1 MASFRRME
9 GYWAESIKWLTP
21 YFEFNSSLVLRTSE
35 LFENSLR
42 LLKLRK
48 LSNNL
53 LILGVSEEVIGRESS
68 FVKHSEEVVILCDYS
83 KEVFIEKW
91 WNLVEEPLQLQNKK
105 IDIRHKFGIRQ
116 KIGIGKSY
124 LQNQMSEERFNVVVH
139 HAGTLVSQY
148 PIVYVGG
155 EKTYWSVDP
164 DKWSYFEAIDVV
176 KELGYLN
183 VRDIF
188 YCIDNMLLKLEDG
201 KSAMNMV
208 GIAKLLGEV
217 KLYVVH
223 GVDDEPELVNIEP
236 SQQQEDQVLLLCD
249 GSLGREG
256 LNDDVHNEEE
266 DMHDE
271 QREVHV
277 EEEVDVEEV
286 HLEDENMDDE
296 QRDVDVEEEVDV
308 EEVHLEEDNMDD
320 EQREVHVEEEL
331 VGQEVH
337 LEEEEVHVEDYTSS
351 VSVDS
356 GDVHSVEGEGHE
368 VERDVDEGEG
378 DEGLVDVDVN
388 VDEELRDNIEG
399 AVSVEVSE
407 NEESG
412 SEDEVHISHTEKNPY
427 DRGLSD
433 DEWES
438 EFLPSPDES
447 GSEDESQTCGPFG
460 TFVMQKSMGEYKWEV
475 GTKFRDKK
483 EFMEAVRS
491 YAVHGGRELKFI
503 KNDNRRVRVRCLG
516 AQKSCPWM
524 AYCGYME
531 GCSTWQLRKVV
542 DNHSCSRQ
550 FNIKMMNAKW
560 LSETLDNSMQQNPD
574 LKINEIRSKAL
585 RKWNTN
591 VTLSKAR
598 RAKIMASDKL
608 ESSFKNQ
615 FKRNHDYA
623 HELLKCNPG
632 STVQVKVDSGSGQP
646 VFQRLY
652 VCLKACKVS
661 FVCCRPFIH
670 LDGCFLK
677 GLYKGEL
684 LTAIGR
690 DPNDQ
695 MLPLGYAVVE
705 VENKESWSWF
715 LELLIKDLGGT
726 EVGNACTFM
735 SDQQKGLLP
744 AIEQLLPKAEHRF
757 CMRHMYANFRKKFS
771 GQKLKNLMWKAA
783 ASTYPQAWEKE
794 MLNMKE
800 VNEEAYK
807 HLIAVAPPRYWSR
820 SRFTGRS
827 VCDSLT
833 NNMSE
838 GFNSV
843 ILEARG
849 KPIITMLEEIRVF
862 LMKRWATNR
871 TKSCTMDFDICPKIR
886 KRLTKEANLSKNWI
900 PRKWLLTGIPCCHA
914 IAAMKF
920 LNLDPENYVPIWFRQ
935 LTYEEAYASIIFPVN
950 GHLLWERTPYV
961 DVLPPLNRKLPGR
974 PKKKRR
980 RDETQMTKGGHRK
993 KCSICREVGHKRN
1006 KCPTQHQTDLP
1017 GPSQPPPQQ
1026 PTEEITQPS
1035 QPPNQEMTQQSEPPP
1050 IRPDKLP
1057 IRRQQP
1063 L

>member
-1 MASFRRME
+1 
-9 GYWAESIKWLTP
+9 
-21 YFEFNSSLVLRTSE
+21 
-35 LFENSLR
+35 
-42 LLKLRK
+42 
-48 LSNNL
+48 
-53 LILGVSEEVIGRESS
+53 
-68 FVKHSEEVVILCDYS
+68 
-83 KEVFIEKW
+83 
-91 WNLVEEPLQLQNKK
+91 
-105 IDIRHKFGIRQ
+105 
-116 KIGIGKSY
+116 
-124 LQNQMSEERFNVVVH
+124 
-139 HAGTLVSQY
+139 
-148 PIVYVGG
+148 
-155 EKTYWSVDP
+155 
-164 DKWSYFEAIDVV
+164 
-176 KELGYLN
+176 
-183 VRDIF
+183 
-188 YCIDNMLLKLEDG
+188 
-201 KSAMNMV
+201 
-208 GIAKLLGEV
+208 
-217 KLYVVH
+217 
-223 GVDDEPELVNIEP
+223 
-236 SQQQEDQVLLLCD
+236 
-249 GSLGREG
+249 
-256 LNDDVHNEEE
+256 
-266 DMHDE
+266 
-271 QREVHV
+271 
-277 EEEVDVEEV
+277 
-286 HLEDENMDDE
+286 
-296 QRDVDVEEEVDV
+296 
-308 EEVHLEEDNMDD
+308 MDD

-433 DEWES
+433 DE
-438 EFLPSPDES
+438 
-447 GSEDESQTCGPFG
+447 
-460 TFVMQKSMGEYKWEV
+460 
-475 GTKFRDKK
+475 
-483 EFMEAVRS
+483 S

-574 LKINEIRSKAL
+574 LKINEIRSKSL

-615 FKRNHDYA
+615 FKRIHDYA

-632 STVQVKVDSGSGQP
+632 STVQVKVDSGSGQS

-705 VENKESWSWF
+705 IENKESWSWF
-715 LELLIKDLGGT
+715 LELLIEDLGGT

-735 SDQQKGLLP
+735 SDQQKVR
-744 AIEQLLPKAEHRF
+744 AVF
-757 CMRHMYANFRKKFS
+757 CS
-771 GQKLKNLMWKAA
+771 
-783 ASTYPQAWEKE
+783 
-794 MLNMKE
+794 
-800 VNEEAYK
+800 
-807 HLIAVAPPRYWSR
+807 VA
-820 SRFTGRS
+820 
-827 VCDSLT
+827 
-833 NNMSE
+833 
-838 GFNSV
+838 
-843 ILEARG
+843 
-849 KPIITMLEEIRVF
+849 
-862 LMKRWATNR
+862 
-871 TKSCTMDFDICPKIR
+871 
-886 KRLTKEANLSKNWI
+886 
-900 PRKWLLTGIPCCHA
+900 
-914 IAAMKF
+914 
-920 LNLDPENYVPIWFRQ
+920 
-935 LTYEEAYASIIFPVN
+935 
-950 GHLLWERTPYV
+950 
-961 DVLPPLNRKLPGR
+961 
-974 PKKKRR
+974 
-980 RDETQMTKGGHRK
+980 
-993 KCSICREVGHKRN
+993 
-1006 KCPTQHQTDLP
+1006 
-1017 GPSQPPPQQ
+1017 
-1026 PTEEITQPS
+1026 
-1035 QPPNQEMTQQSEPPP
+1035 
-1050 IRPDKLP
+1050 
-1057 IRRQQP
+1057 
-1063 L
+1063 

>member
-1 MASFRRME
+1 
-9 GYWAESIKWLTP
+9 
-21 YFEFNSSLVLRTSE
+21 
-35 LFENSLR
+35 
-42 LLKLRK
+42 
-48 LSNNL
+48 
-53 LILGVSEEVIGRESS
+53 
-68 FVKHSEEVVILCDYS
+68 
-83 KEVFIEKW
+83 
-91 WNLVEEPLQLQNKK
+91 
-105 IDIRHKFGIRQ
+105 
-116 KIGIGKSY
+116 
-124 LQNQMSEERFNVVVH
+124 MSEERFDVVVH
-139 HAGTLVSQY
+139 HGGTLVCQY
-148 PIVYVGG
+148 PIEYVGG

-164 DKWSYFEAIDVV
+164 DRWSYFEAVNVV
-176 KELGYLN
+176 KELGYIN

-188 YCIDNMLLKLEDG
+188 YCIDNMLLKLDDD

-208 GIAKLLGEV
+208 GIAKQLGEV
-217 KLYVVH
+217 KVYVVH
-223 GVDDEPELVNIEP
+223 GVDDDPELVEIE
-236 SQQQEDQVLLLCD
+236 SSEQQQDQVLLLCQ
-249 GSLGREG
+249 GTLGRED

-266 DMHDE
+266 KDDMDDE

-286 HLEDENMDDE
+286 HLE
-296 QRDVDVEEEVDV
+296 
-308 EEVHLEEDNMDD
+308 EEDMDD
-320 EQREVHVEEEL
+320 EQREVHVEEE
-331 VGQEVH
+331 VDVEEVH

-351 VSVDS
+351 VSDDS
-356 GDVHSVEGEGHE
+356 GDVHSLEGEGHE
-368 VERDVDEGEG
+368 AQWDVDEGEG

-388 VDEELRDNIEG
+388 VDEVLRDNIEG

-412 SEDEVHISHTEKNPY
+412 SEDEVDIAHTEKNPY

-447 GSEDESQTCGPFG
+447 GSEDESQSCGPFG
-460 TFVMQKSMGEYKWEV
+460 TFVMQKSMSEYKWEV
-475 GTKFRDKK
+475 GTKFRDKN

-491 YAVHGGRELKFI
+491 YAVHGGRDLKFI

-524 AYCGYME
+524 TYCGYME

-542 DNHSCSRQ
+542 DNHS
-550 FNIKMMNAKW
+550 AW
-560 LSETLDNSMQQNPD
+560 LSDTLDNSMQQNPN

-598 RAKIMASDKL
+598 RAKIMASEKL

-615 FKRNHDYA
+615 FKRIYDYA

-632 STVQVKVDSGSGQP
+632 STVQVKVDSGNGQS
-646 VFQRLY
+646 VFQRFY

-695 MLPLGYAVVE
+695 MLPLAYTIVE
-705 VENKESWSWF
+705 VENKDSWTWF
-715 LELLIKDLGGT
+715 LELLIENLGGA

-735 SDQQKGLLP
+735 SDQLKGLLP

-757 CMRHMYANFRKKFS
+757 CMQHKYANFRKKFS

-807 HLIAVAPPRYWSR
+807 YLI
-820 SRFTGRS
+820 
-827 VCDSLT
+827 
-833 NNMSE
+833 
-838 GFNSV
+838 V
-843 ILEARG
+843 I
-849 KPIITMLEEIRVF
+849 P
-862 LMKRWATNR
+862 
-871 TKSCTMDFDICPKIR
+871 
-886 KRLTKEANLSKNWI
+886 

-920 LNLDPENYVPIWFRQ
+920 LNLDPENYVPIWFRRS
-935 LTYEEAYASIIFPVN
+935 TYEEAYATIIFPVN
-950 GHLLWERTPYV
+950 DHRLWERTPYV
-961 DVLPPLNRKLPGR
+961 DVLPPFNRKLPGR

-980 RDETQMTKGGHRK
+980 LEQWELRRDETQMTIGSHRK
-993 KCSICREVGHKRN
+993 KCSICRQVGHKRN
-1006 KCPTQHQTDLP
+1006 KCPTQHQADLP

-1035 QPPNQEMTQQSEPPP
+1035 QPPAEEMKQQSEPPP

-1057 IRRQQP
+1057 IRRQRA